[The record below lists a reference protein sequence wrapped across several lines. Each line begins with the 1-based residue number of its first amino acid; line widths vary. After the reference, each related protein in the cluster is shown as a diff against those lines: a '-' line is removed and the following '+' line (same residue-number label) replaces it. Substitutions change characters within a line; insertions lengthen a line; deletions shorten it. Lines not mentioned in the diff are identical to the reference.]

1 MTRLILLPYA
11 GSSVGGS
18 YVSSA
23 QVAGY
28 IQRHIGYECRVLLP
42 EQGRNDDLFRF
53 VGLTPHYYHLGDGQT
68 VKLYQTRGFG
78 PKLAALPAHL
88 LMLKTAV
95 SQIRYHQP
103 DLIHINDSRSL
114 LAWALAARYWRIPV
128 LWQVRGAEGN
138 YYLDRM
144 RLKLSDHLIFVSD
157 AIRERFGQTA
167 RPPNVTIYNAVNFD
181 RFHPPSE
188 QGVAKKNLGLNPSV
202 FTLGQ
207 VANLL
212 WYKRPE
218 WAVQTVIDLHRAGH
232 EVAFIHCGDDPT
244 QGEYENRLRQMV
256 AAAGLNSY
264 FHFLGYCAEAEKVM
278 QALDILLLTS
288 TAKGEAFPRVAIE
301 AMACGTAVLTTRCGG
316 VAEAIENGRNGII
329 VDANDY
335 PALLNAA
342 EQLVTQPDYRQQLA
356 ETAVT
361 TVRARFSL
369 EQISQQVAAV
379 YSKMLDQKEQ

>member
-1 MTRLILLPYA
+1 MKPIVLLPYA
-11 GSSVGGS
+11 GTAVGGS

-28 IQRHIGYECRVLLP
+28 IQQNFAYECRVLLP
-42 EQGRNDDLFRF
+42 EQGRNDDLFRR
-53 VGLTPHYYHLGDGQT
+53 VGLTPHYYRLGDGQIT
-68 VKLYQTRGFG
+68 RLYQTRGVG

-95 SQIRYHQP
+95 SEIRHHQP
-103 DLIHINDSRSL
+103 DLVHINDSRSL

-138 YYLDRM
+138 NYLDRV
-144 RLKLSDHLIFVSD
+144 RLKLSDYLIFVSD
-157 AIRERFGQTA
+157 AIRERFGQVA
-167 RPPNVTIYNAVNFD
+167 LPPNITAYNAVNFD

-188 QGVAKKNLGLNPSV
+188 RAVAKKSLGLKPSV
-202 FTLGQ
+202 VTLGQ

-218 WAVQTVIDLHRAGH
+218 WAVQTVIDLCQAGH
-232 EVAFIHCGDDPT
+232 EVVFVHCGADPT
-244 QGEYENRLRQMV
+244 QGEYERRLRQMITES
-256 AAAGLNSY
+256 GLDNY
-264 FHFLGYCAEAEKVM
+264 FHFLGYCAEVEKVM

-329 VDANDY
+329 VDADDY
-335 PALLNAA
+335 PALLSAA
-342 EQLVTQPDYRQQLA
+342 EQLVIEPDYRRQLA

-369 EQISQQVAAV
+369 SQISQQVAQV
-379 YSKMLDQKEQ
+379 YEYLLRH